1 MYAIYLRKSRADAEA
16 EARGEGETLA
26 RHQAILLDLARRKN
40 LDIGAI
46 YKELVSGETIAAR
59 PEVQKLLEE
68 VSEGKW
74 EGVICMEVE
83 RLARGDTI
91 DQGIVAQAFKC
102 SNTLIV
108 TPSKTYDPSNEY
120 DEEYFEFNLFMSRRE
135 YKTIRRRMNAGRIAS
150 VREGNYIGSI
160 APYGYKKIQL
170 PDRSFSLEPEPQEAE
185 TVRLIYD
192 LYINQHM
199 GPGKI
204 STYLNSIG
212 TAPPRKSDVWEASSV
227 RPILSNPIYCG
238 YVRWNTRPV
247 IKAYA
252 NGKYIN
258 TRPRSAKGEVHKG
271 KHEPIISEEMFSRA
285 KDIQQSHKQQQN
297 PFDKP
302 LQSQYAK
309 LMFCG
314 LCGRAMVRRPYKD
327 KPAMYMCVNKSCNCM
342 ASDEDV
348 VTDLV
353 LHSIAEHLA
362 DVENMINGNVKPNA
376 KDRKTEAAR
385 AALTSELE
393 RLNKQRNKLYDF
405 LEREVYTEEMFAERF
420 ADITKRIADRQ
431 SALDKLPKEKAAVDL
446 YEYCM
451 EVKYVLDSYSKDN
464 SAEENNDLLS
474 RIIRKISYT
483 KTEGGRWKPSNLK
496 ISVDYKL

>member
-1 MYAIYLRKSRADAEA
+1 MSYLIYLRKSRADAEA

-26 RHQAILLDLARRKN
+26 RHQNILLDLAKRKN

-59 PEVQKLLEE
+59 PEVRKLLEE
-68 VSEGKW
+68 VSAGKW
-74 EGVICMEVE
+74 DGVICMEVE

-135 YKTIRRRMNAGRIAS
+135 YKTIRRRMTAGRIAS

-160 APYGYKKIQL
+160 APYGYKKTQL
-170 PDRSFSLEPEPQEAE
+170 PDKSFTLEPEPQEAE
-185 TVRLIYD
+185 IVKLIFD
-192 LYINQHM
+192 LYIEQHM
-199 GPGKI
+199 GASKI
-204 STYLNSIG
+204 ATYLNSIG
-212 TAPPRKSDVWEASSV
+212 AAPRKSESWDASSV
-227 RPILSNPIYCG
+227 RPILSNPVYCG
-238 YVRWNTRPV
+238 FVRWNTRPI

-252 NGKYIN
+252 NGKYVN
-258 TRPRSAKGEVHKG
+258 TRPRSARGEVHKG
-271 KHEPIISEEMFSRA
+271 KHEPIISEEMWNKT
-285 KDIQQSHKQQQN
+285 KDIMQSHKQQQN

-314 LCGRAMVRRPYKD
+314 LCGRAMVRRPYKN
-327 KPAMYMCVNKSCNCM
+327 KPAMYMCINKSCGCM
-342 ASDEDV
+342 ASDEDDI
-348 VTDLV
+348 TDLV
-353 LHSIAEHLA
+353 MHSIADHLV
-362 DVENMINGNVKPNA
+362 DIENMINGNVKPNS
-376 KDRKTEAAR
+376 KDKKAETARKV
-385 AALTSELE
+385 LTNEIEL
-393 RLNKQRNKLYDF
+393 LNKRKKKLYDF

-431 SALDKLPKEKAAVDL
+431 AALDKLPKEKADIDL
-446 YEYCM
+446 YEYSM
-451 EVKYVLDSYSKDN
+451 EIRSVLDTYSKNNPAD
-464 SAEENNDLLS
+464 ENNELLS
-474 RIIRKISYT
+474 RIIRKINYT

-496 ISVDYKL
+496 IDVEYKM

>member
-26 RHQAILLDLARRKN
+26 RHQNILLDLAKRKN

-68 VSEGKW
+68 VSAGKW
-74 EGVICMEVE
+74 DGVICMEVE

-135 YKTIRRRMNAGRIAS
+135 YKTIRRRMTAGRIAS

-160 APYGYKKIQL
+160 APYGYKKTQL
-170 PDRSFSLEPEPQEAE
+170 PDKSFTLEPEPQEAE
-185 TVRLIYD
+185 IVKLIFD
-192 LYINQHM
+192 LYIEQHM
-199 GPGKI
+199 GASKI
-204 STYLNSIG
+204 ATYLNSIG
-212 TAPPRKSDVWEASSV
+212 AAPRKSESWDASSV
-227 RPILSNPIYCG
+227 RPILSNPVYCG
-238 YVRWNTRPV
+238 YVRWNTRPI

-271 KHEPIISEEMFSRA
+271 KHEPIISEEMWNKA
-285 KDIQQSHKQQQN
+285 NDIMQSHKQQQN

-314 LCGRAMVRRPYKD
+314 LCGRAMVRRPYKN
-327 KPAMYMCVNKSCNCM
+327 KPAMYMCVNKSCGCM
-342 ASDEDV
+342 ASDEDDI
-348 VTDLV
+348 TDLV
-353 LHSIAEHLA
+353 MHSIADHLV
-362 DVENMINGNVKPNA
+362 DIENMINGNVKPNS
-376 KDRKTEAAR
+376 KDKKAETARKV
-385 AALTSELE
+385 LTNEIEL
-393 RLNKQRNKLYDF
+393 LNKRKKKLYDF

-431 SALDKLPKEKAAVDL
+431 AALDKLPKEKADIDL
-446 YEYCM
+446 YEYSM
-451 EVKYVLDSYSKDN
+451 EIRSVLDTYSKNNPAD
-464 SAEENNDLLS
+464 ENNELLS
-474 RIIRKISYT
+474 RIIRKINYT

-496 ISVDYKL
+496 IDVEYKM